1 MEALLGLAVLLAGIG
16 AVAGFCW
23 LIGSHPTSVIT
34 FAIFVVLPIALI
46 V

>member
-23 LIGSHPTSVIT
+23 LIIT